1 MYSNEL
7 IQLKSNIERD
17 RLLLSQLDKKVES
30 SDRDCLQ
37 VLNDLLKLD

>member
-17 RLLLSQLDKKVES
+17 RLQLSHLDKKIEMK
-30 SDRDCLQ
+30 DQDCAKA
-37 VLNDLLKLD
+37 LNELV